1 MPRSHF
7 APVVAFVTALAM
19 GSTALAQTPP
29 PAPPPGYGPAAPGY
43 PPSGYPPPGY
53 PPPGYPQGYAPPGY
67 AGQGAYAVPGY
78 GAPPPAATPPLRM
91 DPDHPPPGYHTESRI
106 RTGMAVGG
114 GVMLGAAY
122 LISAGVGAAG
132 MTDDNRGLDPLFVP
146 VVGPFVTL
154 STARVF
160 HRTDD
165 GLAYVGKVFGGIGL
179 ILDGVVQ
186 VAGLSLL
193 VAGLAA
199 QKQVVV
205 RDRDEDISRVL
216 PKIDVGPTGGSMTWQ
231 F

>member
-1 MPRSHF
+1 MSRSHF

-29 PAPPPGYGPAAPGY
+29 AAPPPGYGPAAPGY
-43 PPSGYPPPGY
+43 PPPGY
-53 PPPGYPQGYAPPGY
+53 PPGYAPPGYAPPGY

-78 GAPPPAATPPLRM
+78 GQPPPAGMPPARM
-91 DPDHPPPGYHTESRI
+91 DPDHPPPGYHTESRM
-106 RTGMAVGG
+106 RSGMAVGG

-122 LISAGVGAAG
+122 LISAGVGATG
-132 MTDDNRGLDPLFVP
+132 LTDDNRGLDPLFVP

-154 STARVF
+154 STAHVF
-160 HRTDD
+160 RRTDD

-199 QKQVVV
+199 RKHVVV
-205 RDRDEDISRVL
+205 RDRDEEISRVL
-216 PKIDVGPTGGSMTWQ
+216 PKVDVGPTGGSMTWQ